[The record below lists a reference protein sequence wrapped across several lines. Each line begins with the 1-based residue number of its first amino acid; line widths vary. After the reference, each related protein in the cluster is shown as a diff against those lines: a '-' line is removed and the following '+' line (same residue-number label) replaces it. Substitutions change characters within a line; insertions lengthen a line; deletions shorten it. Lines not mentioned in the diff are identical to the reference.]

1 MQPMPI
7 LPLLFLLS
15 IPQLSCSASTPAGAA
30 VERSAVDS
38 VDELLIRGRALFAE
52 GKFDEAL
59 AVFESAEQ
67 QDKGSLRTRVFVLRT
82 WIAQGRIEEA
92 LGETDAL
99 KRSVKSGI
107 ELDYLYGMGFYAM
120 AARDVASGQTTSV
133 TGSQFEDALNLL
145 EKVGAQND
153 ERFED
158 AWLALADAAWY
169 AGNSEVGEAA
179 AEKAVQLAPND
190 PWRRLL
196 RGKLALA
203 AFANLNADSAE
214 ASAAEVQWQA
224 ALAAFQKAI
233 AICGDAP
240 SALLRPAA
248 QQAQLQLATTYL
260 WKQQT
265 PDAGRAYARAIAL
278 DPTQVDYAAI
288 NGALPSAEFL
298 DCLESAHKQWS
309 ASHPSSDVADA
320 ALLWWVGFANY
331 DAKRF
336 APSEKAFE
344 SALAKNPSFTNA
356 LYYLFRVRYDQ
367 QEFAKSLET
376 LHEFDSLDSAGLIA
390 SLSFD
395 VVGNTARM
403 EYLIG
408 WAVTPEN
415 HKGKTLNLEAAFLCE
430 LITQIVERVP
440 ENSRH
445 WNNLGL
451 FLRDEGDAIRG
462 TQGALRPAPKPF
474 DEAKATQLWEDAL
487 VAYEVS
493 LELEPLN
500 PNYLNDTAVMLHFYL
515 LRDLERAKQMYAE
528 GLVQATALL
537 ARTDLTP
544 TRREE
549 VKIAERDTRNN
560 VRLVQQLIDKRAAEA
575 AAAAAAK
582 AKDEKPADQ

>member
-1 MQPMPI
+1 
-7 LPLLFLLS
+7 
-15 IPQLSCSASTPAGAA
+15 
-30 VERSAVDS
+30 
-38 VDELLIRGRALFAE
+38 
-52 GKFDEAL
+52 
-59 AVFESAEQ
+59 
-67 QDKGSLRTRVFVLRT
+67 
-82 WIAQGRIEEA
+82 
-92 LGETDAL
+92 
-99 KRSVKSGI
+99 
-107 ELDYLYGMGFYAM
+107 
-120 AARDVASGQTTSV
+120 
-133 TGSQFEDALNLL
+133 
-145 EKVGAQND
+145 
-153 ERFED
+153 
-158 AWLALADAAWY
+158 
-169 AGNSEVGEAA
+169 
-179 AEKAVQLAPND
+179 
-190 PWRRLL
+190 
-196 RGKLALA
+196 
-203 AFANLNADSAE
+203 
-214 ASAAEVQWQA
+214 
-224 ALAAFQKAI
+224 
-233 AICGDAP
+233 
-240 SALLRPAA
+240 
-248 QQAQLQLATTYL
+248 
-260 WKQQT
+260 
-265 PDAGRAYARAIAL
+265 
-278 DPTQVDYAAI
+278 
-288 NGALPSAEFL
+288 
-298 DCLESAHKQWS
+298 
-309 ASHPSSDVADA
+309 
-320 ALLWWVGFANY
+320 
-331 DAKRF
+331 
-336 APSEKAFE
+336 
-344 SALAKNPSFTNA
+344 

-500 PNYLNDTAVMLHFYL
+500 PNYLNDTAVMLHYYL